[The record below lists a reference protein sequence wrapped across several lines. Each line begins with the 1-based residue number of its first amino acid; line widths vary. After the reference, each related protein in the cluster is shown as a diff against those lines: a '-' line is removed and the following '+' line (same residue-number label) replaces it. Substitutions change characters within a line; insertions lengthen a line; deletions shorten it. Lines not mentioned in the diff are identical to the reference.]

1 MDVAS
6 QDIHVK
12 NYIYIKMLHGAIV
25 YPGTADDSF
34 IRALHLIRHMKWGS
48 VISTRNRRFLA
59 IPDDQLPAQCNVIV
73 ILDPD
78 FTSYGFLAGLVR
90 KGCHIFLP
98 EKQLMTPDE
107 RLNLI
112 QLAEEGNTFIQ
123 IRNDLLFH
131 PSFLAEEKHRTKS
144 KLIDIRQV
152 VTGRPG
158 TLQELLHSNL
168 LMIMRIVDSE
178 PSRISVCA
186 IPNTGYQPD
195 VVNVHLHFNNGSA
208 ASLTLA
214 FHGKKKEHQ
223 LSVHDS
229 SGVMNY
235 NIDENDHQTSSFFP
249 GFDDILHSGNH
260 LLLRQISYFS
270 DCILKKGCQRFG
282 LNDEAKTFRLIG
294 KINQKLE
301 LGSGSK
307 VTKVN

>member
-1 MDVAS
+1 MDSES
-6 QDIHVK
+6 QDKHVK
-12 NYIYIKMLHGAIV
+12 NYIYIKMLHGALL
-25 YPGTADDSF
+25 YPGNTDDSF
-34 IRALHLIRHMKWGS
+34 ILSLHSIRHVKWVS
-48 VISTRNRRFLA
+48 VISTINRRFLA
-59 IPDDQLPAQCNVIV
+59 IPDEQLPAQCNVVV

-78 FTSYGFLAGLVR
+78 FTSYGFLSGLVR

-107 RLNLI
+107 RMDLI

-131 PSFLAEEKHRTKS
+131 PSFMTEEKNRTKS

-168 LMIMRIVDSE
+168 LMIMRIVGSE

-186 IPNTGYQPD
+186 IPNTGFQPD
-195 VVNVHLHFNNGSA
+195 VVNLHLNFNNGSA
-208 ASLTLA
+208 ASLTLS
-214 FHGKKKEHQ
+214 FHGRKKEHL

-235 NIDENDHQTSSFFP
+235 NFDEDDHLTSSLIP
-249 GFDDILHSGNH
+249 GSENTPNTINN

-301 LGSGSK
+301 LGSS
-307 VTKVN
+307 VIV

>member
-1 MDVAS
+1 
-6 QDIHVK
+6 
-12 NYIYIKMLHGAIV
+12 MLHGTILF
-25 YPGTADDSF
+25 PGTADDAF
-34 IRALHLIRHMKWGS
+34 IASLHTIRHVKWAS
-48 VISTRNRRFLA
+48 VISTLNRRFLA
-59 IPDDQLPAQCNVIV
+59 VPDDQLPAHCNLAI

-78 FTSYGFLAGLVR
+78 FTSFGFLAGLVR
-90 KGCHIFLP
+90 KGCHLFLP
-98 EKQLMTPDE
+98 GKQLMTPDE

-131 PSFLAEEKHRTKS
+131 PSFLAEEKNSSKS

-168 LMIMRIVDSE
+168 LMILRIIDSE

-186 IPNTGYQPD
+186 IPNRGFQPD
-195 VVNVHLHFNNGSA
+195 VVNLHLNFNNGSA
-208 ASLTLA
+208 ASLTLS
-214 FHGKKKEHQ
+214 FNGKKKEHL

-235 NIDENDHQTSSFFP
+235 NFDEDEHLTSSLMP
-249 GFDDILHSGNH
+249 GSDITPNPVNN

-301 LGSGSK
+301 LGSS
-307 VTKVN
+307 VIV